1 MMNRGQFMKK
11 TEVITGILALS
22 LIFSSSSY
30 ALAVSPPKPDNVTNI
45 AVTEVKLSEKG
56 SISYAEFIRAV
67 VVEVSGEQ
75 PILMDTHYAM
85 PYMLKAKELE
95 LMDEIPMEQW
105 SQAIPYTEMNVI
117 IDKLTAAQKQNVK
130 TMLNSLLVDAID
142 INETPAQLGDLKIF
156 VQNGNVM
163 IPLRKTAEALGFT
176 ITWNENNS
184 TATIDNGD
192 VKTDIQIG
200 FDNYYKQSSS
210 QIGLTQAKQL
220 GTAPMLIDGITY
232 IPAQMYNLLFSNPN
246 AAVVKDGKLSI
257 TNK

>member
-1 MMNRGQFMKK
+1 MKK
-11 TEVITGILALS
+11 TQIITGMLALS
-22 LIFSSSSY
+22 VIFSSSSY

-45 AVTEVKLSEKG
+45 TVSEVKLSEQG
-56 SISYAEFIRAV
+56 SISYAEFIRTV

-75 PILMDTHYAM
+75 PIMMDTHYAM
-85 PYMLKAKELE
+85 PYMLKAQELKLIDE
-95 LMDEIPMEQW
+95 LPMEQW
-105 SQAIPYTEMNVI
+105 NQAIPYNEMTVI
-117 IDKLTAAQKQNVK
+117 IDKLNATQKQNVK
-130 TMLNSLLVDAID
+130 TKLDTLLVDSID
-142 INETPAQLGDLKIF
+142 INGAPAQLGELKVF

-176 ITWNENNS
+176 ITWDEEKH
-184 TATIDNGD
+184 TATIDNGE
-192 VKTDIQIG
+192 VKTDLQIG
-200 FDNYYKQSSS
+200 FDNYYKVSSS

-220 GTAPMLIDGITY
+220 GTAPMLIDGNTY